1 MEDKIWSAIVKRLTD
16 TETVDSKS
24 LLQQWL
30 VEDDSH
36 AQSYQEAKVVWELS
50 ALIQPEQ
57 PHVSFDQL
65 QPQLI
70 AKSQDE
76 PRNFWKYGIA
86 ASILIAVLF
95 AAVYQFT
102 IGSRNANADQW
113 VTRKADAGKMIQVNL
128 PDSSKIWLNSG
139 SEIRFHKYFTAQ
151 KSRTVQLSGEAY
163 FDVAHDEKHPF
174 VVESGKL
181 TTVVYGTSF
190 SIRAYGNEMNTSV
203 AVNSGKVGVLIADT
217 KEAKVPVMLVANDK
231 LTFNRNQHTFTKL
244 SVTNSE
250 VNAWT
255 AGTLSFEQTPLNEV
269 FATISRKF
277 NVQVKA
283 DPLKYQE
290 CRLTAKFQN
299 KPLKD
304 VLRTLKMVMNLQTK
318 QIDNAVYV
326 EGGTSCS
333 NP

>member
-1 MEDKIWSAIVKRLTD
+1 MEDKIWNAIVKRLTN
-16 TETVDSKS
+16 TETADSQS
-24 LLQQWL
+24 LLEQWL
-30 VEDDSH
+30 TEDESH
-36 AQSYQEAKVVWELS
+36 AQGYQEAKVVWELS
-50 ALIQPEQ
+50 ALIQPDQ

-70 AKSQDE
+70 AKTQVKQL
-76 PRNFWKYGIA
+76 NFWKYGIA
-86 ASILIAVLF
+86 AALSAAVLL
-95 AAVYQFT
+95 AALFQF
-102 IGSRNANADQW
+102 SQDKKHNPSEEW

-139 SEIRFHKYFTAQ
+139 SEIRFHKYFSAQ
-151 KSRTVQLSGEAY
+151 KSRTVQLIGEAY

-255 AGTLSFEQTPLNEV
+255 AGILTFEQTPLNEV

-299 KPLKD
+299 KPLKE

-318 QIDNAVYV
+318 QIDHTVYV